1 MQMQVIITI
10 AEIQGVLDK
19 NTYSS
24 THLYKSSPL
33 YKNNLHNDQNFCWS
47 PSFTI

>member
-19 NTYSS
+19 NTYFVKI
-24 THLYKSSPL
+24 TFIKV
-33 YKNNLHNDQNFCWS
+33 
-47 PSFTI
+47 